1 MKTESIQL
9 QTAIQRLLD
18 QEKYDETI
26 RFGKEMLFVPLF
38 QYIAKCAADE
48 LKKGEIIKMDIAQ
61 VYNDNKNSVY
71 RLALTYLHSQAE
83 AEDICHDVF
92 IKMMEHKTVLF
103 PGKERAWLLT
113 VTANECKNRLKFWKR
128 HGLEELADDIPVKG
142 TQSSDILETVMS
154 LSVKE
159 RTVVYLYYYEGYTT
173 DEIAGILK
181 ITASAVRSRMER
193 ARKHLKSKLEGELS

>member
-1 MKTESIQL
+1 
-9 QTAIQRLLD
+9 
-18 QEKYDETI
+18 
-26 RFGKEMLFVPLF
+26 
-38 QYIAKCAADE
+38 
-48 LKKGEIIKMDIAQ
+48 MDITQ

-83 AEDICHDVF
+83 AEDVCHDVF
-92 IKMMEHKTVLF
+92 IKMMERKVSIL

-113 VTANECKNRLKFWKR
+113 VTANECKDRLRFWKR
-128 HGLEELADDIPVKG
+128 HETEELSDCIPVKD
-142 TQSSDILETVMS
+142 TQSLDILETVMS

-159 RTVVYLYYYEGYTT
+159 RTVVYLYYYEGYTAK
-173 DEIAGILK
+173 EIAGILK

>member
-1 MKTESIQL
+1 
-9 QTAIQRLLD
+9 
-18 QEKYDETI
+18 
-26 RFGKEMLFVPLF
+26 
-38 QYIAKCAADE
+38 
-48 LKKGEIIKMDIAQ
+48 MDITR

-83 AEDICHDVF
+83 AEDVCHDVF
-92 IKMMEHKTVLF
+92 IKMIEHRSSIF

-128 HGLEELADDIPVKG
+128 HENEELSDSIPMND
-142 TQSSDILETVMS
+142 TQSVNLLEIVMS

-159 RTVVYLYYYEGYTT
+159 RTVIYLYYYEGYTAK
-173 DEIAGILK
+173 EIAGILK

-193 ARKHLKSKLEGELS
+193 ARRHLRSRIEAE